1 MRKEY
6 ITPAIDTVIMSSET
20 FCAASGELGGTPHI
34 MVSNDEADYG
44 LDALGKSHVFDL
56 DDEEEED

>member
-6 ITPAIDTVIMSSET
+6 ITPAIDTVIMASEA
-20 FCAASGELGGTPHI
+20 FCAASNTEAPKI